1 MGMTTVFAER
11 RRAGME
17 QPGSQ
22 GQPRPRGHQL
32 ALPLASPGPGTRPPP
47 FPVATV
53 STRQVWA
60 SLGPAGQ
67 GQLRQLLLRI
77 VQEVVRERCA

>member
-1 MGMTTVFAER
+1 MGMTTVFVER

-32 ALPLASPGPGTRPPP
+32 ALPLAPPEPAPRPPP
-47 FPVATV
+47 LPAATV

-67 GQLRQLLLRI
+67 AQLQQVLLRI
-77 VQEVVRERCA
+77 VREVVRERSA

>member
-1 MGMTTVFAER
+1 MTAVFAER
-11 RRAGME
+11 RRAVME

-22 GQPRPRGHQL
+22 VQPSPRSHQL
-32 ALPLASPGPGTRPPP
+32 ALPFAALGPRRPPP
-47 FPVATV
+47 PLPVATV
-53 STRQVWA
+53 SPRHVWA

-77 VQEVVRERCA
+77 AREVVHERSA